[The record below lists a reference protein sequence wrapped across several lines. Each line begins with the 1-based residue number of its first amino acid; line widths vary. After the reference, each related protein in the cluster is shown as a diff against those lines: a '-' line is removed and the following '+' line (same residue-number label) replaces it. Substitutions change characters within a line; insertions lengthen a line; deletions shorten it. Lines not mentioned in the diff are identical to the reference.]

1 MAETGPGF
9 RGCNPIVGT
18 ALSTDAFSAMA
29 TRHPDVKIDAY
40 DLRQGGKV
48 RRRDAPG
55 QSVRPAAGRAGGPAT
70 FPARSLLVDDTNP
83 IFAIDRI
90 DSRLR
95 GEFFPAV

>member
-70 FPARSLLVDDTNP
+70 FPARSYRSEEHTSELQSHFNLL
-83 IFAIDRI
+83 
-90 DSRLR
+90 
-95 GEFFPAV
+95 FPLLLEKKKT